1 MKRECTHYY
10 ALGLT
15 HFTGVFRVTPFVAE
29 RRALRFSAVSAS
41 LFAFTGLAL
50 GLASRSITVLFD
62 SGYSLL
68 SLVLASLSLFALQQ
82 ASKPADDHY
91 PFGRLTVEPL
101 AVLLKGVV
109 IALVCLFSMVSA
121 VWSLA
126 QGGRLVTLDLALMF
140 GVVNVAGCLL
150 SWWWL
155 KRYAR
160 IARSSLLAAELR
172 QWQMDTWL
180 SAAVMLGFALTWG
193 LTFTPWAHLARFA
206 DPVMVLIIA
215 GYFLPIPIRMV
226 RGALRELMFGKP
238 LDSVRQDVVQEVA
251 DFDITNED
259 VRLAQVGSFLMVDI
273 QLDKQQINDAEEIVE
288 SVEQHCKLRNLRAV
302 TSITLVT

>member
-1 MKRECTHYY
+1 M
-10 ALGLT
+10 
-15 HFTGVFRVTPFVAE
+15 TPFVAE

-50 GLASRSITVLFD
+50 GLASGSITILFD

-68 SLVLASLSLFALQQ
+68 SLVLASLSLFALKQ
-82 ASKPADDHY
+82 ARKPADNHY

-109 IALVCLFSMVSA
+109 IALVCLFSIVSA

-150 SWWWL
+150 TWWWL
-155 KRYAR
+155 SRYAR

-193 LTFTPWAHLARFA
+193 LTLTPWAHLARFA

-215 GYFLPIPIRMV
+215 GYFLPMPIRMM
-226 RGALRELMFGKP
+226 RGALRELMFGEP
-238 LDSVRQDVVQEVA
+238 LGSVRQDVVQEVA
-251 DFDITNED
+251 DFDIANDD

-273 QLDKQQINDAEEIVE
+273 QLDMQQINDAEEIVE
-288 SVEQHCKLRNLRAV
+288 SVEQHCKQRNLRAV

>member
-1 MKRECTHYY
+1 M
-10 ALGLT
+10 
-15 HFTGVFRVTPFVAE
+15 TPFVAE
-29 RRALRFSAVSAS
+29 RRALRFSAISAS

-50 GLASRSITVLFD
+50 GLASGSITILFD

-82 ASKPADDHY
+82 ARKPADDHY

-109 IALVCLFSMVSA
+109 IALVCLFSLVSA
-121 VWSLA
+121 LWSLA

-140 GVVNVAGCLL
+140 GVVNVSGCLL
-150 SWWWL
+150 TWGWL
-155 KRYAR
+155 NRYAKV
-160 IARSSLLAAELR
+160 AQSSLLAAELR

-180 SAAVMLGFALTWG
+180 SAAVMLSFALTWG
-193 LTFTPWAHLARFA
+193 LTLSPWEHLARFA

-215 GYFLPIPIRMV
+215 GYFLPMPIRMV
-226 RGALRELMFGKP
+226 KGALRELMFGEP
-238 LDSVRQDVVQEVA
+238 VGSVRQEVVQEVA
-251 DFDITNED
+251 EFDIADDD

-273 QLDKQQINDAEEIVE
+273 QLDKQQIDDAEEIVE
-288 SVEQHCKLRNLRAV
+288 SVEQHCKLRNLRPV

>member
-1 MKRECTHYY
+1 M
-10 ALGLT
+10 
-15 HFTGVFRVTPFVAE
+15 TPFVAE

-50 GLASRSITVLFD
+50 GLASGSITILFD

-82 ASKPADDHY
+82 ARKPADDHY

-150 SWWWL
+150 TWWWL
-155 KRYAR
+155 NRYAR

-193 LTFTPWAHLARFA
+193 LTLTPWSHLARFA

-215 GYFLPIPIRMV
+215 GYFLPMPIRMV
-226 RGALRELMFGKP
+226 RGALRELMFGEP
-238 LDSVRQDVVQEVA
+238 LGSVRQEMVQEVA
-251 DFDITNED
+251 DFDIANDD

>member
-1 MKRECTHYY
+1 
-10 ALGLT
+10 
-15 HFTGVFRVTPFVAE
+15 VTPFVAE
-29 RRALRFSAVSAS
+29 RRALRFSAISAS

-50 GLASRSITVLFD
+50 GLASGSITILFD

-82 ASKPADDHY
+82 ARKPADDHY

-109 IALVCLFSMVSA
+109 IALVCLFSLVSA
-121 VWSLA
+121 LWSLA

-140 GVVNVAGCLL
+140 GVVNVSGCLL
-150 SWWWL
+150 TWGWL
-155 KRYAR
+155 NRYAKV
-160 IARSSLLAAELR
+160 AKSSLLAAELR

-193 LTFTPWAHLARFA
+193 LTLSPWEHLARFA

-215 GYFLPIPIRMV
+215 GYFLPMPIRMV
-226 RGALRELMFGKP
+226 KGALRELMFGEP
-238 LDSVRQDVVQEVA
+238 VGSVRQEVVQEVA
-251 DFDITNED
+251 EFDIANDD

-273 QLDKQQINDAEEIVE
+273 QLDKQQIDDAEEIVE
-288 SVEQHCKLRNLRAV
+288 SVEQHCKLRNLRPV

>member
-1 MKRECTHYY
+1 MS
-10 ALGLT
+10 
-15 HFTGVFRVTPFVAE
+15 PFVAE
-29 RRALRFSAVSAS
+29 RRALRFSAISAS

-50 GLASRSITVLFD
+50 GLASGSITILFD

-82 ASKPADDHY
+82 ARKPADDHY

-109 IALVCLFSMVSA
+109 IALVCVFSLVSA
-121 VWSLA
+121 LWSLA

-140 GVVNVAGCLL
+140 GVVNVTGCLL
-150 SWWWL
+150 TWWWL
-155 KRYAR
+155 NRYAR

-193 LTFTPWAHLARFA
+193 LTLTPWAGYARFA

-215 GYFLPIPIRMV
+215 GYFLPMPIRMV
-226 RGALRELMFGKP
+226 RGALRELMFGEP
-238 LDSVRQDVVQEVA
+238 VGSVRQEMVQQVA
-251 DFDITNED
+251 DFDIADDD

-273 QLDKQQINDAEEIVE
+273 QLDKQQIDDAEEIVE
-288 SVEQHCKLRNLRAV
+288 SVEQHCRLRNLRPV

>member
-1 MKRECTHYY
+1 M
-10 ALGLT
+10 
-15 HFTGVFRVTPFVAE
+15 TPFVAE
-29 RRALRFSAVSAS
+29 RRALRFSAISAS

-50 GLASRSITVLFD
+50 GLASGSITILFD

-82 ASKPADDHY
+82 ARKPADDHY

-109 IALVCLFSMVSA
+109 IALVCLFSLVSA
-121 VWSLA
+121 LWSLT

-140 GVVNVAGCLL
+140 GVVNVSGCLL
-150 SWWWL
+150 TWGWL
-155 KRYAR
+155 NRYAKV
-160 IARSSLLAAELR
+160 AQSSLLAAELR

-193 LTFTPWAHLARFA
+193 LTLSPWEHLARFA

-215 GYFLPIPIRMV
+215 GYFLPMPIRMV
-226 RGALRELMFGKP
+226 KGALRELMFGEP
-238 LDSVRQDVVQEVA
+238 VGSVRQEVVQEVA
-251 DFDITNED
+251 EFDIADDD

-273 QLDKQQINDAEEIVE
+273 QLDKQQIDDAEEIVE
-288 SVEQHCKLRNLRAV
+288 SVEQHCKLRNLRPV

>member
-1 MKRECTHYY
+1 M
-10 ALGLT
+10 
-15 HFTGVFRVTPFVAE
+15 
-29 RRALRFSAVSAS
+29 
-41 LFAFTGLAL
+41 
-50 GLASRSITVLFD
+50 
-62 SGYSLL
+62 
-68 SLVLASLSLFALQQ
+68 LASLSLFALQQ
-82 ASKPADDHY
+82 ARKPADDHY

-109 IALVCLFSMVSA
+109 IALVCVFSLVSA
-121 VWSLA
+121 LWSLA

-140 GVVNVAGCLL
+140 GVVNVSGCLL
-150 SWWWL
+150 TWWWL
-155 KRYAR
+155 NRYAR

-193 LTFTPWAHLARFA
+193 LTLTPWAGYARFA

-215 GYFLPIPIRMV
+215 GYFLPMPIRMV
-226 RGALRELMFGKP
+226 RGALRELMFGEP
-238 LDSVRQDVVQEVA
+238 VGSVRQEMVQQVA
-251 DFDITNED
+251 DFDIADDD

-273 QLDKQQINDAEEIVE
+273 QLDKQQIDDAEEIVE
-288 SVEQHCKLRNLRAV
+288 SVEQHCRLRNLRPV

>member
-1 MKRECTHYY
+1 MS
-10 ALGLT
+10 
-15 HFTGVFRVTPFVAE
+15 PFVAE
-29 RRALRFSAVSAS
+29 RRALRFSAISAS
-41 LFAFTGLAL
+41 LFAFTGLVL
-50 GLASRSITVLFD
+50 GLASGSITILFD

-82 ASKPADDHY
+82 ARKPADDHY

-109 IALVCLFSMVSA
+109 IALVCVFSLVSA
-121 VWSLA
+121 LWSLA

-140 GVVNVAGCLL
+140 GVVNVSGCLL
-150 SWWWL
+150 TWWWL
-155 KRYAR
+155 NRYAR

-193 LTFTPWAHLARFA
+193 LTLTPWAGYARFA

-215 GYFLPIPIRMV
+215 GYFLPMPIRMV
-226 RGALRELMFGKP
+226 RGALRELMFGEP
-238 LDSVRQDVVQEVA
+238 VGSVRQEMVQQVA
-251 DFDITNED
+251 DFDIADDD

-273 QLDKQQINDAEEIVE
+273 QLDKQQIDDAEEIVE
-288 SVEQHCKLRNLRAV
+288 SVEQHCRLRNLRPV

>member
-1 MKRECTHYY
+1 M
-10 ALGLT
+10 
-15 HFTGVFRVTPFVAE
+15 TPFVAE
-29 RRALRFSAVSAS
+29 RRALRFSAISAS

-50 GLASRSITVLFD
+50 GLASGSITILFD

-82 ASKPADDHY
+82 ARKPADDHY

-109 IALVCLFSMVSA
+109 IALVCLFSLVSA
-121 VWSLA
+121 LWSLA

-140 GVVNVAGCLL
+140 GVVNVSGCLL
-150 SWWWL
+150 TWGWL
-155 KRYAR
+155 NRYAKV
-160 IARSSLLAAELR
+160 AQSSLLAAELR

-193 LTFTPWAHLARFA
+193 LTLSPWEHLARFA
-206 DPVMVLIIA
+206 DPVMGLIIA
-215 GYFLPIPIRMV
+215 GYFLPMPIRMV
-226 RGALRELMFGKP
+226 KGALRELMFGEP
-238 LDSVRQDVVQEVA
+238 VGSVRQEVVQEVA
-251 DFDITNED
+251 EFDIADDD
-259 VRLAQVGSFLMVDI
+259 VLLAQVGSFLMVDI
-273 QLDKQQINDAEEIVE
+273 QLDKQQIDDAEEIVE
-288 SVEQHCKLRNLRAV
+288 SVEQHCKLRNLRPV

>member
-1 MKRECTHYY
+1 M
-10 ALGLT
+10 
-15 HFTGVFRVTPFVAE
+15 TPFVAE
-29 RRALRFSAVSAS
+29 RRALRFSALSAS

-50 GLASRSITVLFD
+50 GLSSGSITILFD

-82 ASKPADDHY
+82 ARKPADDHY

-109 IALVCLFSMVSA
+109 IALVCLFSLVSA
-121 VWSLA
+121 LWSLA

-140 GVVNVAGCLL
+140 GVVNVSGCLL
-150 SWWWL
+150 TWGWL
-155 KRYAR
+155 NRYAKV
-160 IARSSLLAAELR
+160 AQSSLLAAELR
-172 QWQMDTWL
+172 QWKMDTWL

-193 LTFTPWAHLARFA
+193 LTLSPWEHLARFA

-215 GYFLPIPIRMV
+215 GYFLPMPIRMV
-226 RGALRELMFGKP
+226 KGALRELMFGEP
-238 LDSVRQDVVQEVA
+238 VGSVRQEVVQEVA
-251 DFDITNED
+251 DFDIADDD

-273 QLDKQQINDAEEIVE
+273 QLDKQQMDDAEEIVE
-288 SVEQHCKLRNLRAV
+288 SVEQHCKLRNLRPV

>member
-1 MKRECTHYY
+1 M
-10 ALGLT
+10 
-15 HFTGVFRVTPFVAE
+15 TPFVAE
-29 RRALRFSAVSAS
+29 RRALRFSAISAS

-50 GLASRSITVLFD
+50 GLASGSITILFD

-82 ASKPADDHY
+82 ARKPADDHY

-109 IALVCLFSMVSA
+109 IALVCLFSLVSA
-121 VWSLA
+121 LWSLA

-140 GVVNVAGCLL
+140 GVVNVSGCLL
-150 SWWWL
+150 TWGWL
-155 KRYAR
+155 NRYAKV
-160 IARSSLLAAELR
+160 AQPSLLAAELR

-193 LTFTPWAHLARFA
+193 LTLSPWAHLARFA

-215 GYFLPIPIRMV
+215 GYFLPMPIRMV
-226 RGALRELMFGKP
+226 KGALRELMFGEP
-238 LDSVRQDVVQEVA
+238 VGSVRQEVVQEVA
-251 DFDITNED
+251 EFDIADDD

-273 QLDKQQINDAEEIVE
+273 QLDKQQIDDAEEIVE
-288 SVEQHCKLRNLRAV
+288 SVEQHCKLRNLRPV

>member
-1 MKRECTHYY
+1 MS
-10 ALGLT
+10 
-15 HFTGVFRVTPFVAE
+15 PFVAE
-29 RRALRFSAVSAS
+29 RRALRFSAISAS
-41 LFAFTGLAL
+41 LFAFTGLVL
-50 GLASRSITVLFD
+50 GLASGSITILFD

-82 ASKPADDHY
+82 ARKPADDHY

-109 IALVCLFSMVSA
+109 IALVCVFSLVSA
-121 VWSLA
+121 LWSLA

-140 GVVNVAGCLL
+140 GVVNVSGCLL
-150 SWWWL
+150 TWWWL
-155 KRYAR
+155 NRYAR

-193 LTFTPWAHLARFA
+193 LTLTPWAGYARFA

-215 GYFLPIPIRMV
+215 GYFLPMPIRMV
-226 RGALRELMFGKP
+226 RGALRELMFGEP
-238 LDSVRQDVVQEVA
+238 VGSVRQEIVQQVA
-251 DFDITNED
+251 DFDIADDD

-273 QLDKQQINDAEEIVE
+273 QLDKQQIDDAEEIVE
-288 SVEQHCKLRNLRAV
+288 SVEQHCRLRNLRPV

>member
-1 MKRECTHYY
+1 M
-10 ALGLT
+10 
-15 HFTGVFRVTPFVAE
+15 TPFVAE
-29 RRALRFSAVSAS
+29 RRALRFSAISAS

-50 GLASRSITVLFD
+50 GLASGSITILFD

-82 ASKPADDHY
+82 ARKPADDHY

-109 IALVCLFSMVSA
+109 IALVCLFSLVSA
-121 VWSLA
+121 LWSLA

-140 GVVNVAGCLL
+140 GVVNVSGCLL
-150 SWWWL
+150 TWGWL
-155 KRYAR
+155 NRYAKV
-160 IARSSLLAAELR
+160 AQSSLLAAELR

-193 LTFTPWAHLARFA
+193 LTLSPWEHLARFA

-215 GYFLPIPIRMV
+215 GYFLPMPIRMV
-226 RGALRELMFGKP
+226 KGALRELMFGEP
-238 LDSVRQDVVQEVA
+238 VGSVRQEVVQEVA
-251 DFDITNED
+251 EFDIADDD
-259 VRLAQVGSFLMVDI
+259 VLLAQVGSFLMVDI
-273 QLDKQQINDAEEIVE
+273 QLDKQQIDDAEEIVE
-288 SVEQHCKLRNLRAV
+288 SVEQHCKLRNLRPV

>member
-1 MKRECTHYY
+1 M
-10 ALGLT
+10 
-15 HFTGVFRVTPFVAE
+15 TPFVAE

-50 GLASRSITVLFD
+50 GLASGSITILFD

-68 SLVLASLSLFALQQ
+68 SLVLASLSLFALKQ
-82 ASKPADDHY
+82 ARKPADDHY

-150 SWWWL
+150 TWWWL
-155 KRYAR
+155 SRYAR

-193 LTFTPWAHLARFA
+193 LTLTPWAHLARFA

-215 GYFLPIPIRMV
+215 GYFLPMPIRMM
-226 RGALRELMFGKP
+226 RGALRELMFGEP
-238 LDSVRQDVVQEVA
+238 LGSVRQDVVQEVA
-251 DFDITNED
+251 DFDIANDD

-273 QLDKQQINDAEEIVE
+273 QLDMQQINDAEEIVE
-288 SVEQHCKLRNLRAV
+288 SVEQHCKQRNLRAV

>member
-1 MKRECTHYY
+1 M
-10 ALGLT
+10 
-15 HFTGVFRVTPFVAE
+15 TPFVAE
-29 RRALRFSAVSAS
+29 RRALRFSAISAS

-50 GLASRSITVLFD
+50 GLASGSITILFD

-82 ASKPADDHY
+82 ARKPADDHY

-109 IALVCLFSMVSA
+109 IALVCLFSLVSA
-121 VWSLA
+121 LWSLT

-140 GVVNVAGCLL
+140 GVVNVTGCLL
-150 SWWWL
+150 TWWWL
-155 KRYAR
+155 NQYAKV
-160 IARSSLLAAELR
+160 AQSSLLAAELR

-193 LTFTPWAHLARFA
+193 LTLSPWAHLARFA

-215 GYFLPIPIRMV
+215 GYFLPMPIRMV
-226 RGALRELMFGKP
+226 KGALRELMFGEP
-238 LDSVRQDVVQEVA
+238 VGSVRQEVVQEVA
-251 DFDITNED
+251 DFDIADDD

-273 QLDKQQINDAEEIVE
+273 QLDKQQIDDAEEIVE
-288 SVEQHCKLRNLRAV
+288 SVEQHCKLRHLRPV

>member
-1 MKRECTHYY
+1 M
-10 ALGLT
+10 
-15 HFTGVFRVTPFVAE
+15 TPFVAE
-29 RRALRFSAVSAS
+29 RRALRFSAISAS

-50 GLASRSITVLFD
+50 GLASGSITILFD

-82 ASKPADDHY
+82 ARKPADDHY

-109 IALVCLFSMVSA
+109 IALVCLFSLVSA
-121 VWSLA
+121 LWSLA

-140 GVVNVAGCLL
+140 GVVNVSGCLL
-150 SWWWL
+150 TWGWL
-155 KRYAR
+155 NRYAKV
-160 IARSSLLAAELR
+160 AQSSLLAAELR

-193 LTFTPWAHLARFA
+193 LTLSPWEHLARFA

-215 GYFLPIPIRMV
+215 GYFLPMPIRMV
-226 RGALRELMFGKP
+226 KGALRELMFGEP
-238 LDSVRQDVVQEVA
+238 VGSVRQEVVQEVA
-251 DFDITNED
+251 EFDIADDD

-273 QLDKQQINDAEEIVE
+273 QLDKQQIDDAEEIVE
-288 SVEQHCKLRNLRAV
+288 SVEQHCKLRNLRPV

>member
-1 MKRECTHYY
+1 M
-10 ALGLT
+10 
-15 HFTGVFRVTPFVAE
+15 TPFVAE
-29 RRALRFSAVSAS
+29 RRALRFSALSAS

-50 GLASRSITVLFD
+50 GLSSGSITILFD

-82 ASKPADDHY
+82 ARKPADDHY

-109 IALVCLFSMVSA
+109 IALVCLFSLVSA
-121 VWSLA
+121 LWSLA

-140 GVVNVAGCLL
+140 GVVNVSGCLL
-150 SWWWL
+150 TWGWL
-155 KRYAR
+155 NRYAKV
-160 IARSSLLAAELR
+160 AQSSLLAAELR
-172 QWQMDTWL
+172 QWKLDTWL

-193 LTFTPWAHLARFA
+193 LTLSPWEHLARFA

-215 GYFLPIPIRMV
+215 GYFLPMPIRMV
-226 RGALRELMFGKP
+226 KGALRELMFGEP
-238 LDSVRQDVVQEVA
+238 VGSVRQEVVQEVA
-251 DFDITNED
+251 DFDIADDD

-273 QLDKQQINDAEEIVE
+273 QLDKQQMDDAEEIVE
-288 SVEQHCKLRNLRAV
+288 SVEQHCKLRNLRPV

>member
-1 MKRECTHYY
+1 M
-10 ALGLT
+10 
-15 HFTGVFRVTPFVAE
+15 TPFVAE

-50 GLASRSITVLFD
+50 GLASGSITILFD

-68 SLVLASLSLFALQQ
+68 SLVLASLSLFALKQ
-82 ASKPADDHY
+82 ARKPADDHY

-150 SWWWL
+150 TWWWL
-155 KRYAR
+155 SRYAR

-193 LTFTPWAHLARFA
+193 LTLTPWAHLARFA

-215 GYFLPIPIRMV
+215 GYFLPMPIRMV
-226 RGALRELMFGKP
+226 RGALRELMFGEP
-238 LDSVRQDVVQEVA
+238 LGSVRQDVVQEVA
-251 DFDITNED
+251 DFDIANED

>member
-1 MKRECTHYY
+1 M
-10 ALGLT
+10 
-15 HFTGVFRVTPFVAE
+15 TPFIAE
-29 RRALRFSAVSAS
+29 RRALRFSAISAS

-50 GLASRSITVLFD
+50 GLASGSITILFD

-82 ASKPADDHY
+82 ARKPADDHY

-109 IALVCLFSMVSA
+109 IALVCLFSLVSA
-121 VWSLA
+121 LWSLA
-126 QGGRLVTLDLALMF
+126 QGGRLVTLDLALIF
-140 GVVNVAGCLL
+140 GVVNVTGCLVT
-150 SWWWL
+150 WWWL
-155 KRYAR
+155 AR
-160 IARSSLLAAELR
+160 HARVAKSSLLNAELR

-193 LTFTPWAHLARFA
+193 LTLTPWAHLARFA

-215 GYFLPIPIRMV
+215 GYFLPMPIRMV
-226 RGALRELMFGKP
+226 KDALRELMFGEP
-238 LDSVRQDVVQEVA
+238 VGSVRQEVIQEVA
-251 DFDITNED
+251 DFDIADDD

-273 QLDKQQINDAEEIVE
+273 QLDKQQIDDAEEIVE
-288 SVEQHCKLRNLRAV
+288 SVEQHCKQRNLRPV
-302 TSITLVT
+302 MSITLVT

>member
-1 MKRECTHYY
+1 M
-10 ALGLT
+10 GLT
-15 HFTGVFRVTPFVAE
+15 YFTGVFRVTPFVAE

-50 GLASRSITVLFD
+50 GLASGSITILFD

-82 ASKPADDHY
+82 ARKPADNHY

-150 SWWWL
+150 TWWWL
-155 KRYAR
+155 SRYAR

-193 LTFTPWAHLARFA
+193 LTLTPWAHLARFA

-215 GYFLPIPIRMV
+215 GYFLPMPIRMM
-226 RGALRELMFGKP
+226 RGALRELMFGEP
-238 LDSVRQDVVQEVA
+238 LGSVRQDVVQEVA
-251 DFDITNED
+251 DFDIANDD

-273 QLDKQQINDAEEIVE
+273 QLDMQQINDAEEIVE
-288 SVEQHCKLRNLRAV
+288 SVEQHCKQRNLRAV

>member
-1 MKRECTHYY
+1 M
-10 ALGLT
+10 
-15 HFTGVFRVTPFVAE
+15 TPFVAE
-29 RRALRFSAVSAS
+29 RRALRFSAISAS

-50 GLASRSITVLFD
+50 GLASGLITILFD

-82 ASKPADDHY
+82 ARKPADDHY

-109 IALVCLFSMVSA
+109 IALVCLFSLVSA
-121 VWSLA
+121 LWSLA

-140 GVVNVAGCLL
+140 GVVNVTGCLL
-150 SWWWL
+150 TWWWL
-155 KRYAR
+155 TRYAKV
-160 IARSSLLAAELR
+160 AQSSLLAAELR

-193 LTFTPWAHLARFA
+193 LTLSPWAHLARFA

-215 GYFLPIPIRMV
+215 GYFLPMPIRMV
-226 RGALRELMFGKP
+226 KGALRELMFGEP
-238 LDSVRQDVVQEVA
+238 VGSVRQEVVQEVA
-251 DFDITNED
+251 DFDIADDD

-273 QLDKQQINDAEEIVE
+273 QLDKQQIDDAEEIVE
-288 SVEQHCKLRNLRAV
+288 SVEQHCKLRNLRPV